1 MGYALI
7 SRHATR
13 WLRIHPRFFLPFPF
27 DYVNL
32 AGTSVPP
39 GVAEFACSSIE
50 SIPFLRTERDESLA
64 VMAKS
69 VVDVERE
76 CPFGR

>member
-1 MGYALI
+1 MASY
-7 SRHATR
+7 SS
-13 WLRIHPRFFLPFPF
+13 PFFFPFSF
-27 DYVNL
+27 DYVDF
-32 AGTSVPP
+32 AGTSGPP

-50 SIPFLRTERDESLA
+50 SIPFLRTEWDGSLA